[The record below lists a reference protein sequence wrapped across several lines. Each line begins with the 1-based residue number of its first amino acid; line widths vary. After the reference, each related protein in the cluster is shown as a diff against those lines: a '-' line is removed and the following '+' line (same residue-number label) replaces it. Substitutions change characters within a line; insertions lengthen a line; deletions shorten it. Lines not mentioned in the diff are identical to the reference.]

1 MRFTPA
7 IAIAFAL
14 TSGTALAHDER
25 SQDPF
30 SAIDP
35 QVLLRGALQES
46 DVSLL
51 LDYVR
56 AALRAAAEGREP
68 PPPPAALERRAEE
81 LGGELRARGTLAGL
95 LLLSAMEA
103 QAKALLREGLPPPR
117 RQALPPTVPYT
128 PVSAD

>member
-1 MRFTPA
+1 MRFAHAAA
-7 IAIAFAL
+7 IALAL
-14 TSGTALAHDER
+14 ASGTAWAHDDR
-25 SQDPF
+25 SHDPF

-35 QVLLRGALQES
+35 QLLLRGAMRES

-56 AALRAAAEGREP
+56 AAMLAAAEGREP

-81 LGGELRARGTLAGL
+81 LGGELKARGTLAGL
-95 LLLSAMEA
+95 LLLTALEA
-103 QAKALLREGLPPPR
+103 QAKALLREGVPPR
-117 RQALPPTVPYT
+117 RQTLPPTVPYT

>member
-1 MRFTPA
+1 MRFTPVV
-7 IAIAFAL
+7 AIAFAL
-14 TSGTALAHDER
+14 ASGTALAHDER

-35 QVLLRGALQES
+35 QVLLQGAIRES

-56 AALRAAAEGREP
+56 AAMRAAAEGREP

-95 LLLSAMEA
+95 LLLSALEA
-103 QAKALLREGLPPPR
+103 QAKALLREGLPPAR
-117 RQALPPTVPYT
+117 RHVLPPTVPYT

>member
-1 MRFTPA
+1 MRFAHAAA
-7 IAIAFAL
+7 IALAL
-14 TSGTALAHDER
+14 ASGTALAHDDR
-25 SQDPF
+25 SKDPF

-35 QVLLRGALQES
+35 QLLLQGAIQES

-56 AALRAAAEGREP
+56 AAMLAAAEGREP

-95 LLLSAMEA
+95 LLLSALEA
-103 QAKALLREGLPPPR
+103 QSKALLRDGLPPPR
-117 RQALPPTVPYT
+117 RQMLPPKVPYT
-128 PVSAD
+128 PVSND